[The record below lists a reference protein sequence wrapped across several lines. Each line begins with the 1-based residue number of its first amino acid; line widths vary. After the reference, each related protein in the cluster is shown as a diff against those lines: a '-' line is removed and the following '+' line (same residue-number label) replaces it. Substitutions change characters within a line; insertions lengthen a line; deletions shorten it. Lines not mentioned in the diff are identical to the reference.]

1 MRLLARIEAG
11 KDTGPGLARE
21 HLLARLDD
29 ISAAAAPPP
38 SRHAAL
44 IPRRQ
49 VGMPFENR
57 TTMYAA

>member
-29 ISAAAAPPP
+29 ISAAALLRAMRP
-38 SRHAAL
+38 
-44 IPRRQ
+44 
-49 VGMPFENR
+49 
-57 TTMYAA
+57 